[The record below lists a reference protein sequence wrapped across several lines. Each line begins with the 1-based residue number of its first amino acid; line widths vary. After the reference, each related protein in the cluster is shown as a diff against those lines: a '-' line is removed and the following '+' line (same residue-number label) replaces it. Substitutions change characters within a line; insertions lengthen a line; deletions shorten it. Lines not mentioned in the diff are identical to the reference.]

1 MNFENYV
8 ERLVS
13 LTNFDTFEKPPV
25 DYKRSFTLD
34 SF

>member
-13 LTNFDTFEKPPV
+13 LTNFDTFEKRPA
-25 DYKRSFTLD
+25 DDKRSFTLD